1 MIDIQQA
8 RADAARWATALLETE
23 FVIFDSE
30 TTGLGPQ
37 DEFVQ
42 VGVIDG
48 HGNVLLDTLVK
59 PTRPIDPGA
68 ARVHGLSAVH
78 LVRERAFSAVYPELA
93 AVLGGRRVAVYNAD
107 FDRRI
112 LHQTCA
118 LYGLPVP
125 QVQGW
130 ECVMRQYAAYRG
142 SWNPMTREFRWTGLG
157 KACAAEAINVHT
169 LNAHAAIDDC
179 LMTLRLIEKMAASA
193 RG

>member
-1 MIDIQQA
+1 MIDLQQA
-8 RADAARWATALLETE
+8 RADAARWAAALLQTE

-48 HGNVLLDTLVK
+48 RGNVLLDTLIK

-68 ARVHGLSAVH
+68 ARIHGLSAVH
-78 LVRERAFSAVYPELA
+78 LIRERGFSAVYPDLA
-93 AVLGGRRVAVYNAD
+93 AALGGRRVVVYNAD

-118 LYGLPVP
+118 LYDLPVP
-125 QVQGW
+125 QVQSW
-130 ECVMRQYAAYRG
+130 ECAMRQYAAYRG
-142 SWNPMTREFRWTGLG
+142 SWNPMTREFRWIGLG
-157 KACAAEAINVHT
+157 KACAVEALNVHT
-169 LNAHAAIDDC
+169 LNAHSAIDDC

-193 RG
+193 DG